1 MSELT
6 VPNHDNLYLD
16 ELRLYAPAQVNRSE
30 WTGRRKVI
38 GGPGRE
44 VWRGNVTIADIAT
57 EVDERPWRAFLFAL
71 RGPVN
76 WFRWPLPCNTH
87 IGPKPIVAAG
97 AGNAY
102 SLPLTGMQPNA
113 RILSAGQFMT
123 VPLPSGHARAVC
135 LSSDLVTDGIGNAIA
150 SFEPALGEV
159 PIVGVTIET
168 TSPYIPMSSTGS
180 EAGFSLSDGVSGTS
194 LEVEEAR

>member
-6 VPNHDNLYLD
+6 VPNHDHMSLD

-38 GGPGRE
+38 GGLGRE
-44 VWRGNVTIADIAT
+44 VWRGNATIADITT
-57 EVDERPWRAFLFAL
+57 EVDERPWRAFIFAL

-87 IGPKPIVAAG
+87 IGPMPVVGIG
-97 AGNAY
+97 AGDGY
-102 SLPLTGMQPNA
+102 SLPMSGLQPNA
-113 RILSAGQFMT
+113 TILDAGQFMT

-135 LSSDLVTDGIGNAIA
+135 LSAPLVSDVAGNAVA
-150 SFEPALGEV
+150 SFEPALGEI
-159 PIVGVTIET
+159 PTTGTTIET
-168 TSPYIPMSSTGS
+168 VAPYIPMSATGN

-194 LEVEEAR
+194 IEVEEAR